1 MSKKPTTPKKPKNS
15 VPEAEKVHPWR
26 RCGKD
31 ERFVKEHTVHYK
43 PCERFP
49 DGLDC
54 IRHAHCSKNP
64 SGKDILTFSEIE
76 FITKTYFKNLKH
88 LPNKA
93 KGSLLA
99 YGAKANAFDHLIG
112 GWVQYWN
119 EVLMPSDPLDPDLIK
134 ALIATESSF
143 DVNPEKYRGKV
154 HGLTQIRNDTWEYLQ
169 GADNEIKQHQIKV
182 EKAQLLDPSTS
193 ICCSVRW
200 LFRKRVLAKD
210 FLNRQVTWME
220 AVIAYKS
227 YLSQFV
233 SGKRIEP
240 IEKMTLF
247 LKDLKG
253 K

>member
-1 MSKKPTTPKKPKNS
+1 MDKKKQPSPPPTIT
-15 VPEAEKVHPWR
+15 EKVHPWR

-31 ERFVKEHTVHYK
+31 EHFVKEHTVHYK

-49 DGLDC
+49 NGLDC

-99 YGAKANAFDHLIG
+99 YSEANTFDHLIG

-119 EVLMPSDPLDPDLIK
+119 EVLMPAEPLDPDLIK

-169 GADNEIKQHQIKV
+169 GADDEIKQNQIKV
-182 EKAQLLDPSTS
+182 EKAQRLDPSVN

-200 LFRKRVLAKD
+200 LFRKRVLAKA
-210 FLNRQVTWME
+210 FLKREVTWME
-220 AVIAYKS
+220 AVAAYKS
-227 YLSQFV
+227 YLPKFIAGES
-233 SGKRIEP
+233 IDP
-240 IEKMTLF
+240 MNKMSRF
-247 LKDLKG
+247 LRDLKG